1 MRGGVIL
8 LGGFDGLHIGHRQ
21 LLKRAK
27 EYGLPVGVMT
37 ISGGK
42 GDSVFTLR
50 ERESIYRRA
59 GVDFAIELPFMEI
72 KELSPQAFVALVEE
86 QFSPKAF
93 VCGEDFRFG
102 KSAAGDPELLRRLT
116 TAQVDVLPLLEM
128 NGEKV
133 SASTVKACLAT
144 GKIEEANALLGEPFF
159 LIGTVQE
166 GRKVGRTIG
175 FPTANLTYPQEKCAL
190 AYGVY
195 ACEVVVGEKCYR
207 AITNFGSQPT
217 FDGGQVCVEAHLDGF
232 DGDLYGK
239 ELTVRFLRKIRDIQK
254 FACVEDLKK
263 QLQTDLN
270 DIRGAKA

>member
-8 LGGFDGLHIGHRQ
+8 LGGFDGLHIGHR
-21 LLKRAK
+21 LLLERAK

-37 ISGGK
+37 IAGGK

-59 GVDFAIELPFMEI
+59 GVDFALELPFAEI

-86 QFSPKAF
+86 QFAPKAF

-102 KSAAGDPELLRRLT
+102 KSAAGDPELLRTLT
-116 TAQVDVLPLLEM
+116 TAQVEVLPLLEVD
-128 NGEKV
+128 GEKV
-133 SASTVKACLAT
+133 SASTVKACLTA
-144 GKIEEANALLGEPFF
+144 GKIEEANTLLGEPFF
-159 LIGTVQE
+159 LTGTVQE

-175 FPTANLTYPQEKCAL
+175 FPTANLNYPEGKCPL

-195 ACEVVVGEKCYR
+195 ACEVVIDEKVYR
-207 AITNFGSQPT
+207 AITNFGTQPT
-217 FDGGQVCVEAHLDGF
+217 FSGEQVCVETHIDGF

-239 ELTVRFLRKIRDIQK
+239 ELTVRFLRKMRDIQK
-254 FACVEDLKK
+254 FACVEDLQR
-263 QLQTDLN
+263 QLQADLHK
-270 DIRGAKA
+270 IRENKR

>member
-8 LGGFDGLHIGHRQ
+8 LGGFDGLHIGHR
-21 LLKRAK
+21 LLLERAK
-27 EYGLPVGVMT
+27 EYGLPIGVMT
-37 ISGGK
+37 IAGGK

-59 GVDFAIELPFMEI
+59 GVDFAIELPFAEI

-102 KSAAGDPELLRRLT
+102 KSAAGDPELLRTLT
-116 TAQVDVLPLLEM
+116 TAQVEVLPLLEM

-133 SASTVKACLAT
+133 SASTVKACLTA

-159 LIGTVQE
+159 LRGKVQE

-175 FPTANLTYPQEKCAL
+175 FPTANLPYPDGKCPL

-195 ACEVVVGEKCYR
+195 ACEVVVDEKCYR
-207 AITNFGSQPT
+207 AITNFGAQPT
-217 FDGGQVCVEAHLDGF
+217 FSGEQVCIEAHLDGF
-232 DGDLYGK
+232 EGDLYGK
-239 ELTVRFLRKIRDIQK
+239 ELTVRFLRKMREIRK
-254 FACVEDLKK
+254 FARVEDLQK
-263 QLQTDLN
+263 QLQMDLN
-270 DIRGAKA
+270 EIRGE

>member
-8 LGGFDGLHIGHRQ
+8 LGGFDGLHIGHRL

-37 ISGGK
+37 IAGGK
-42 GDSVFTLR
+42 GDSVFTMR

-59 GVDFAIELPFMEI
+59 GIDFAIELPFTEI

-102 KSAAGDPELLRRLT
+102 KSAVGDPELLRTLT
-116 TAQVDVLPLLEM
+116 TAQVEVLPLLEM
-128 NGEKV
+128 DGEKV
-133 SASTVKACLAT
+133 SASTVKACLAA
-144 GKIEEANALLGEPFF
+144 GKIEEANTLLGEPFF
-159 LIGTVQE
+159 LVGTVQE

-175 FPTANLTYPQEKCAL
+175 FPTANLAYPKEKCAL
-190 AYGVY
+190 SYGVY
-195 ACEVVVGEKCYR
+195 ACEVAVDGVVYR
-207 AITNFGSQPT
+207 AITNFGTQPT
-217 FDGGQVCVEAHLDGF
+217 FSGGQVCVETHLDGF

-239 ELTVRFLRKIRDIQK
+239 ELTVSFLRKMRDIQK
-254 FACVEDLKK
+254 FSCVEDL
-263 QLQTDLN
+263 QRRLQEDLN
-270 DIRGAKA
+270 EIRGE